1 MRWIISFLFL
11 TFIFSAC
18 QDGLTSGSEKTIEEI
33 KADGEVSSIIRNP
46 VTATENADTVNV
58 AKMVFEE
65 DSYDFQEVL
74 EGDVVK
80 HSFHFKNEGKVPL
93 IISGARST
101 CGCTVPE
108 WPKDPIAPGEKGVI
122 EVKFDTKNKKNKQ
135 SKPVTITA
143 NTYPAQTKVFLT
155 GFVIPREEN

>member
-1 MRWIISFLFL
+1 M

-80 HSFHFKNEGKVPL
+80 HSFHFKNEHFAMG
-93 IISGARST
+93 
-101 CGCTVPE
+101 
-108 WPKDPIAPGEKGVI
+108 
-122 EVKFDTKNKKNKQ
+122 
-135 SKPVTITA
+135 
-143 NTYPAQTKVFLT
+143 
-155 GFVIPREEN
+155 